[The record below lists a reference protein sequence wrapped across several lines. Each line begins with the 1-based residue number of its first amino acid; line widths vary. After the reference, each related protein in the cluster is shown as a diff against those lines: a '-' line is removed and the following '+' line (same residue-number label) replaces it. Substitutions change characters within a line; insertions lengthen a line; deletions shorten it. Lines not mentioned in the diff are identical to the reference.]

1 MTKVFF
7 IYLDNT
13 SRLKYY
19 HLEDKNV
26 IMEHKPDNPI
36 LRIFPNKNGT
46 KIILQHQ
53 NGEVNL
59 FIPTTESY
67 HHVKLVTDRVDR
79 VVWDNENLNQFVIIN
94 GASAFTYIVSKNNIF
109 GNIVAPVNEILSL

>member
-1 MTKVFF
+1 MFL

-19 HLEDKNV
+19 HIEDKNV

-46 KIILQHQ
+46 KIILHHQ
-53 NGEVNL
+53 NGEANL
-59 FIPTTESY
+59 FFPTTESY
-67 HHVKLVTDRVDR
+67 HHLNLVTDRVDK
-79 VVWDNENLNQFVIIN
+79 VIWDNENMHEFVIIN
-94 GASAFTYIVSKNNIF
+94 GNTAFSYIISKNNIF
-109 GNIVAPVNEILSL
+109 GNIVAPVNEVLSL